1 MKITCP
7 NLDLAQRPVAQCA
20 LMPAPLSPKDG
31 LVALADKVEK
41 DSAKKK
47 YPTASSTVTDCEYD

>member
-20 LMPAPLSPKDG
+20 LMPALLPPKDE

-47 YPTASSTVTDCEYD
+47 YPSF